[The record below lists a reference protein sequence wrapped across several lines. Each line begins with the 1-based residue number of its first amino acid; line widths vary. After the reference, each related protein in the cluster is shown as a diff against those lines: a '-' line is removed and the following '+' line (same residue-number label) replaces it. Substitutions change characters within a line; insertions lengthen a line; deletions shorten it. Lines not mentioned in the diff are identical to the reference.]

1 MADGSQLSIEL
12 ISFQSNSGAHRRL
25 QTAIQRYQAKRN
37 MDNDRLH
44 IFKSWM
50 QYGGVDT
57 KTKMFGG
64 LDQKDLKDLDSED
77 ILQARATSSIPEDR
91 QFWKVDFEEVA
102 KGFLYVLIPSTPL
115 FHMFNFP
122 PC

>member
-1 MADGSQLSIEL
+1 
-12 ISFQSNSGAHRRL
+12 
-25 QTAIQRYQAKRN
+25 
-37 MDNDRLH
+37 
-44 IFKSWM
+44 M